1 MALTQESALRK
12 DKRNAAGDM
21 NGSLQHRHFAVIAG
35 IIASMPDH
43 AATLRAA
50 KLSVAWQFADKLG
63 GTNPRFDRK
72 RFLLACNLPE
82 QD

>member
-1 MALTQESALRK
+1 MALTTESALRK

-50 KLSVAWQFADKLG
+50 KRSVAMQFADKLA
-63 GTNPRFDRK
+63 GTNPRFDRT
-72 RFLLACNLPE
+72 RFLKACGME
-82 QD
+82 D